1 MMESQL
7 KTVRNDFGT
16 LLRDAQA
23 LFREAT
29 SATGV
34 KADDLRAR
42 GMAMLDEASGK
53 AKELQAAAIEAGKE
67 MADSADGY
75 VRQNPWQAVA
85 ISAGVGLLVGVLIAR
100 K

>member
-1 MMESQL
+1 MVQSQL

-16 LLRDAQA
+16 LLRDAQD

-29 SATGV
+29 SATGA

-42 GMAMLDEASGK
+42 GMALLDEAGGK

-67 MADSADGY
+67 LADSADGY
-75 VRQNPWQAVA
+75 VRKNPWQAVA
-85 ISAGVGLLVGVLIAR
+85 VAAGAGLLIGVLIAR